1 MGRYDRLTPEERA
14 RVTEIQDLLIE
25 RYVERKEAIGK
36 GNSERIK
43 EIDSEIKGFL
53 HEREEIEEWENV

>member
-25 RYVERKEAIGK
+25 RYVEQKEATEK
-36 GNSERIK
+36 GDRERVK
-43 EIDSEIKGFL
+43 EIDAEIKGLL
-53 HEREEIEEWENV
+53 HEREEIEEWANV

>member
-25 RYVERKEAIGK
+25 RYVERKEEIEK
-36 GNSERIK
+36 GNRDRIK
-43 EIDSEIKGFL
+43 EIDTEIKGL
-53 HEREEIEEWENV
+53 LQEREEIEEWANA